1 MVELVEYINGMGKRK
16 ELEINKYLKRIRT
29 FLRMRDDLGYFATH
43 NNRKNTRSMY
53 VDTLSREDTDNI
65 WQAMYVNYGPGI
77 DDSVF
82 EGMRY

>member
-1 MVELVEYINGMGKRK
+1 MVELVEYINKINKKK
-16 ELEINKYLKRIRT
+16 ELEINRYLKRTRT
-29 FLRMRDDLGYFATH
+29 FLEMRNHLGIFASY

-53 VDTLSREDTDNI
+53 VDTLSKEDTDSI

-82 EGMRY
+82 KGMRY